1 MKIVRGDI
9 IIVDFGQHEGTSL
22 QSGIR
27 PAVVVS
33 NNKANYHSPI
43 ITVVPLSSKVNKKA
57 SLPTHIEVNVCDCI
71 GLERQSIALA
81 EQVIAIDKN
90 SIFSRS
96 GFIKNLGVMSSI
108 TNALQIQVGV
118 YENFN

>member
-1 MKIVRGDI
+1 MRIVRGDI
-9 IIVDFGQHEGTSL
+9 VIVDFGHHEETSL

-43 ITVVPLSSKVNKKA
+43 ITVVPLSSRISKKTN
-57 SLPTHIEVNVCDCI
+57 LPTHIDINIGDCI

-81 EQVIAIDKN
+81 EQIIAIDKMYVLN
-90 SIFSRS
+90 RA
-96 GFIKNLGVMSSI
+96 GFIKNHDVMSAL

>member
-9 IIVDFGQHEGTSL
+9 IIVDFGHHEGTSL

-43 ITVVPLSSKVNKKA
+43 ITVVPLSSKVKKK
-57 SLPTHIEVNVCDCI
+57 SSFPTHIDVNVYDCV
-71 GLERQSIALA
+71 GLERQSIALG

-90 SIFSRS
+90 TILNRS
-96 GFIKNLGVMSSI
+96 GFIKNQDVMSAI

>member
-1 MKIVRGDI
+1 MRIVRGDI
-9 IIVDFGQHEGTSL
+9 VIVDFGHHEETSL

-43 ITVVPLSSKVNKKA
+43 ITVVPLSSRISKKIN
-57 SLPTHIEVNVCDCI
+57 LPTHIDININDCV

-81 EQVIAIDKN
+81 EQVIAVDKMSVLN
-90 SIFSRS
+90 KT
-96 GFIKNLGVMSSI
+96 GFIKNHDVIAAL
-108 TNALQIQVGV
+108 TNALQIQIGV